1 MTNVSHIFVNLAVAD
16 LERAKRFYTSL
27 GFTLNEKF
35 TNDQAAALEISDVIH
50 AMLHTPDSL
59 KRFTSKDLADTKRTS
74 EVLLALGVQSREQV
88 DDLADKAL
96 AAGGKEHRDPAD
108 HGYMY
113 ERAFE
118 DPDGHIWEVMYM
130 DISQLPW

>member
-74 EVLLALGVQSREQV
+74 EVLLALGVQSCPVRPTTRCRQGEC
-88 DDLADKAL
+88 
-96 AAGGKEHRDPAD
+96 
-108 HGYMY
+108 
-113 ERAFE
+113 
-118 DPDGHIWEVMYM
+118 
-130 DISQLPW
+130 